1 MLRGPRPL
9 ITVLAAALAA
19 ATVLAT
25 SCSSSG
31 GTTSA
36 PTSAVATSSSA
47 ATSVPAT
54 ASSAPG
60 TTEPGTTAP
69 GATTPAP
76 TAPPTTAFT
85 CRRTPAAWDDNV
97 RLGDCDTHGY
107 VRTIEERLSVL
118 GYPCTVDDQFRSD
131 TDTAVRNFQR
141 DKGLSAD
148 GQVGPATW
156 AALTEGGIGD

>member
-1 MLRGPRPL
+1 MVLLPHAGHEGHADDGAGGRAVPARGAGHRP
-9 ITVLAAALAA
+9 AAA
-19 ATVLAT
+19 
-25 SCSSSG
+25 
-31 GTTSA
+31 
-36 PTSAVATSSSA
+36 
-47 ATSVPAT
+47 
-54 ASSAPG
+54 
-60 TTEPGTTAP
+60 AP
-69 GATTPAP
+69 GATTPTP

-131 TDTAVRNFQR
+131 TDAAVRNFQR